1 MAWGVRSDQV
11 GYVVRERT
19 GEASMTNTE
28 GSERD
33 TMNVG
38 QPEEA
43 ELADEELG
51 QEKPA
56 RIDKIDKPD
65 EDKAEDELELL
76 EGGAETIADLDEEA
90 GQTNRPGTERPPV

>member
-1 MAWGVRSDQV
+1 
-11 GYVVRERT
+11 VVIDVDPEEGPVT
-19 GEASMTNTE
+19 GTE

-33 TMNVG
+33 TMDVG

-51 QEKPA
+51 QGTPTRLEV
-56 RIDKIDKPD
+56 PD
-65 EDKAEDELELL
+65 EDKAEEELEPL
-76 EGGAETIADLDEEA
+76 EGGAETLADLDEEA